1 MFMDAFDAYK
11 KYLAIKLHF
20 TQESYDYFKYN
31 GQTKAD
37 RSKFELRK
45 DRYMFHRLSKRED
58 LDLYLASILKEK
70 PDCWVGD
77 LLDTNNMSLQE
88 YWRNARKNRESLSYV
103 VKNDMQQFD
112 SLEDAFLVSDG
123 DWPKIV
129 KYYRKDRIHIET
141 LAVVCAVYNPFSYW
155 DTEIS
160 DTIIWPRIKMKLQ
173 KYSKFISFDKQ
184 KIKDIIQEIY

>member
-20 TQESYDYFKYN
+20 TQEGYDYFKYN

-45 DRYMFHRLSKRED
+45 DKYMFHRLSKRED

-70 PDCWVGD
+70 PDCWVGE

-88 YWRNARKNRESLSYV
+88 HWQTARKNKESLTYIF
-103 VKNDMQQFD
+103 KNDMQQFD
-112 SLEDAFLVSDG
+112 SLEDAFLVRDG

-129 KYYRKDRIHIET
+129 KYYRKGQINIET
-141 LAVVCAVYNPFSYW
+141 LAVVGSVFNPFPYW
-155 DTEIS
+155 DKEIS
-160 DTIIWPRIKMKLQ
+160 DTIVWPRIKLKIQ
-173 KYSKFISFDKQ
+173 KYSKFISYDKK
-184 KIKDIIQEIY
+184 KIKEIVEEIF